1 MKRIVYVSLAVLSAV
16 VLSSCSGLNKMKKEA
31 SNVKY
36 QVTPSPLEEHA
47 GKVSITITGQFPEKY
62 FNKNAV
68 VTATPVLVYE
78 GGETAFEPV
87 KLQGE
92 KVEEN
97 NKTISYAGGKFN
109 YSSTIDFTDAM
120 RRSQLMLRATAT
132 LKSKSVDFDPVKLA
146 DGVIA
151 TPTLV
156 RKEPHPVIMPD
167 KYQRIIPETKE
178 ADIKFVI
185 NRYNLRSSQLKKED
199 VTNLLDFVKE
209 VAQAPNLEFTGSEIH
224 GYASPDGPL
233 DFNDKLSKK
242 RAAVVD
248 KYMGKK
254 FEKVKLVEDAS
265 KIQEHSTAEDW
276 EGFKQLVQASDLKDK
291 DLILRVLSMYSDP
304 EVREKEIKNMSEAF
318 EELKTDILPQ
328 LRRSVIRV
336 NVNKIGFSDEEILK
350 YIESKP
356 DTLGLEAML
365 HAAALTDDLAK
376 QAQYYQITL
385 QKHPDCIRA
394 KNNLGAVYLKMGKVD
409 EAEKVL
415 KEAEQM
421 KAIDPVK
428 INLGY
433 VELMKGNNDK
443 AEEYFSSV
451 QTPVDESNFGLG
463 TLAIM
468 KGKYQDAVNFFGS
481 QKGFNPAL
489 AQLLNGNPQ
498 AAKNI
503 LDAVEHTCKWKEY
516 LYAVVG
522 ARLGDENMVFEHLK
536 KSVAD
541 DPKMKDLAKTDMEFA
556 KYFENDQFKAIVQ

>member
-1 MKRIVYVSLAVLSAV
+1 MKRIVHVSLVVLSAIA
-16 VLSSCSGLNKMKKEA
+16 LSSCGGINKMKKEA

-36 QVTPSPLEEHA
+36 QVTPNPLEEHA
-47 GKVSITITGQFPEKY
+47 GKVSISITGQFPEKY
-62 FNKNAV
+62 FHKKAV

-78 GGETAFEPV
+78 GGETPFEPV
-87 KLQGE
+87 TLQGE
-92 KVEEN
+92 NVQEN
-97 NKTISYAGGKFN
+97 NKTISYSGGKFN
-109 YSSTIDFTDAM
+109 YSSSIDYADAM
-120 RRSQLMLRATAT
+120 RRSQLILRATAT
-132 LKSKSVDFDPVKLA
+132 LKSKSVDFDPIKLA

-156 RKEPHPVIMPD
+156 KKKPHPVIMPD
-167 KYQRIIPETKE
+167 KYQRIIPESKE

-199 VTNLLDFVKE
+199 VTNLLDFVQE

-254 FEKVKLVEDAS
+254 FKKIKLVEDAS

-318 EELKTDILPQ
+318 EQLKTDILPQ

-365 HAAALTDDLAK
+365 HAAALTDDPATQAK
-376 QAQYYQITL
+376 YYKITL
-385 QKHPDCIRA
+385 QQYPECLRA
-394 KNNLGAVYLKMGKVD
+394 MNNLGAAYLKMGKVD
-409 EAEKVL
+409 EAEQIL
-415 KEAEQM
+415 KQAEAK
-421 KAIDPVK
+421 KAVDPVK
-428 INLGY
+428 VNLGY
-433 VELMKGNNDK
+433 VELMKDSLDK
-443 AEEYFSSV
+443 AEEYFTSV
-451 QTPVDESNFGLG
+451 SQPSEASNFGLG
-463 TLAIM
+463 TIAII
-468 KGKYQDAVNFFGS
+468 KGKYQDAVNYFGS

-489 AQLLNGNPQ
+489 AQLLNGNAQ

-503 LDAVEHTCKWKEY
+503 LDAVDHTCKWKEY

-536 KSVAD
+536 KAVAD
-541 DPKMKDLAKTDMEFA
+541 DPKMKELAKTDMEFA
-556 KYFENDQFKAIVQ
+556 KYFENDQFKSIVQ